1 MKYFHFLNGQG
12 KKSFVIWRWLAG
24 ASFALGAWGAWGASS
39 LWAQSIAYPNKPIT
53 LVLPYSTGGTVDNQA
68 RLLASA
74 LTPRLGQPVLV
85 RNMPGGTG
93 TIATEFVIHAAPD
106 GYTLLFASS
115 AQMTSV
121 PMTEKVN
128 YKLEDLATVSASGR
142 GDMVLAINAEVPA
155 KNITE
160 FIAYAKANPGTISYG
175 SSGPASVAH
184 LVGALFGAK
193 VGIDIVHIP
202 YKGGGAV
209 MQDLLG
215 GQIPMM
221 FGNSGDVMGYVKNPR
236 IKILAVSS
244 AQRMKQIPEV
254 PTVSEF
260 YPNFELTAWQGT
272 LAPAKTPK
280 AIIDILS
287 TAIQDQSKDPRVI
300 ETLTRLGVD
309 SLTTTPEQMVALIKS
324 EQAGYLDAVKAAG
337 FNRPS
342 N

>member
-1 MKYFHFLNGQG
+1 
-12 KKSFVIWRWLAG
+12 
-24 ASFALGAWGAWGASS
+24 
-39 LWAQSIAYPNKPIT
+39 
-53 LVLPYSTGGTVDNQA
+53 
-68 RLLASA
+68 
-74 LTPRLGQPVLV
+74 
-85 RNMPGGTG
+85 
-93 TIATEFVIHAAPD
+93 
-106 GYTLLFASS
+106 
-115 AQMTSV
+115 
-121 PMTEKVN
+121 
-128 YKLEDLATVSASGR
+128 
-142 GDMVLAINAEVPA
+142 
-155 KNITE
+155 
-160 FIAYAKANPGTISYG
+160 
-175 SSGPASVAH
+175 
-184 LVGALFGAK
+184 
-193 VGIDIVHIP
+193 
-202 YKGGGAV
+202 
-209 MQDLLG
+209 
-215 GQIPMM
+215 MM